1 MLSTPLASHRLWF
14 GAALATVAL
23 SPLVAAAP
31 ATTTPDLDRRQ
42 SITTLSAAQIASF
55 TPYTHYAST
64 GYCSPSTTFN
74 WSCGANCEANPQFEP
89 VASGGDGDKVQFWFV
104 GYDPNLDQV
113 IVSHQGTDTSEIKPL
128 LTDGDIIR
136 KALDSTLF
144 PGVSSSVTVH
154 EGFADDQAKSA
165 NDVLAAVKQTINKF
179 GSSNIVTT
187 GHSLGAAIALLDA
200 LFLPLQIPGATVSFV
215 GYGLPRVGNQA
226 FANYV
231 DAQPVTVTHINNEE
245 DFVPILPG
253 RFLGYHH
260 PSGELHI
267 RDSGAWV
274 ACPGQDNTSDEC
286 IVGDVPN
293 IFDGD
298 ESNHDGPYN
307 GITMGC

>member
-1 MLSTPLASHRLWF
+1 MLSTPFASHRLWF

-23 SPLVAAAP
+23 SSLVAAAP
-31 ATTTPDLDRRQ
+31 ATTTRDLDRRQ

-64 GYCSPSTTFN
+64 GYCSASTTIN
-74 WSCGANCEANPQFEP
+74 WSCGANCQANPQFEP

-104 GYDPNLDQV
+104 GYDPNLNQV
-113 IVSHQGTDTSEIKPL
+113 IVSHQGTDTSEIMPL
-128 LTDGDIIR
+128 LTDGNIIR

-154 EGFADDQAKSA
+154 EGFAGEQAKSA
-165 NDVLAAVKQTINKF
+165 SDILAAVQKAISKF

-200 LFLPLQIPGATVSFV
+200 LFLPLHIPGATVSFI

-231 DAQPVTVTHINNEE
+231 DAQPVTVTHVNNEE